1 MVNADLISLQLNVP
15 EVESNYPRVEPPVE
29 TEKNCLS
36 RSMITS
42 DMTHSQRSN
51 ASVNVVVEEHQKVGG
66 PKVIS
71 KASNEHEENNNK
83 TKTITTPALKLETPT
98 GNTSTGTKQGIAQP
112 SLQQNTSTEGLT
124 STPRSYKYKTS
135 MSQAGS
141 LALSSIFSGQ
151 DLKIDPQ
158 NHKSLKQREV
168 MLIQRERYEYQLLAS
183 QASLPPERSP
193 RVQIPSKLSQA
204 WDALQNPDQTNA
216 SSTIQYL
223 DYTEADKKATE
234 VHTVK
239 PVLSDHSKI
248 DKTKVLKTNGSS
260 LMKIDSIAE

>member
-1 MVNADLISLQLNVP
+1 MQLNVP
-15 EVESNYPRVEPPVE
+15 EVESNYPRVEPPVD
-29 TEKNCLS
+29 TEKNCLG
-36 RSMITS
+36 RSVITT
-42 DMTHSQRSN
+42 DMTPSQRSI
-51 ASVNVVVEEHQKVGG
+51 ASSNVVFEELQKVGVS
-66 PKVIS
+66 KVIP
-71 KASNEHEENNNK
+71 KASNENEGNNNE
-83 TKTITTPALKLETPT
+83 TKTTITVPALRLAKETPT
-98 GNTSTGTKQGIAQP
+98 INRNTGTKQGISQP

-135 MSQAGS
+135 MSQEGS
-141 LALSSIFSGQ
+141 LALSSVISEQ

-158 NHKSLKQREV
+158 NFKSLKQREV

-223 DYTEADKKATE
+223 DYSEADKKATE

-239 PVLSDHSKI
+239 HFLSGHSTI

-260 LMKIDSIAE
+260 LMKNDSIAE